1 LAERN
6 ANSDERATIL
16 LGKMLN
22 DLITF
27 FTGAPQNRRKYPRRA
42 GPFPAWV
49 AVGTQWSNCA
59 CLDISGS
66 GLGLVSPAALP
77 DEANI
82 RVQIEGRNVL
92 IRAKRVWQQPGTA
105 QGKPAWRY
113 GMSFTGISAD
123 DWDAVIRFCSNESV
137 NVENKAQKELE
148 LVRLKA
154 DDVARLIPKKL
165 QDQMLMLL
173 VSRGRL
179 APIDEKT
186 PLVQYAYG
194 GVVKRGG
201 KALHRISVHSR
212 INDELTGEVKAYDTR
227 LLFDDQGGNV
237 QLDE

>member
-1 LAERN
+1 
-6 ANSDERATIL
+6 
-16 LGKMLN
+16 MLN

-49 AVGTQWSNCA
+49 AVGQQWTNCA

-66 GLGLVSPAALP
+66 GLGVVSPAALP
-77 DEANI
+77 EEVNV
-82 RVQIEGRNVL
+82 RVQLESRNIAL
-92 IRAKRVWQQPGTA
+92 RAKRVWQQPGTA

-113 GMSFTGISAD
+113 GLTFTGISAD
-123 DWDAVIRFCSNESV
+123 DWDAVVRFCNNDQVS
-137 NVENKAQKELE
+137 VENKAQKDLE

-165 QDQMLMLL
+165 QDQMLSML
-173 VSRGRL
+173 VRKGRL

-194 GVVKRGG
+194 GVIKRQG
-201 KALHRISVHSR
+201 KALHRLSIHSR
-212 INDELTGEVKAYDTR
+212 VRDDLTGEVKTYDTR
-227 LLFDDQGGNV
+227 FFFDDQGGNV
-237 QLDE
+237 SMDD

>member
-1 LAERN
+1 
-6 ANSDERATIL
+6 
-16 LGKMLN
+16 MLN

-49 AVGTQWSNCA
+49 AVGQQWTNCA

-66 GLGLVSPAALP
+66 GLGVVSPAALP
-77 DEANI
+77 DEVNV
-82 RVQIEGRNVL
+82 RVQLESRNIV

-113 GMSFTGISAD
+113 GLAFTGISAD
-123 DWDAVIRFCSNESV
+123 DWDAIVRFCNNDQV
-137 NVENKAQKELE
+137 MIENKAQKELE

-165 QDQMLMLL
+165 QDQMLTML
-173 VSRGRL
+173 VGKGRL

-186 PLVQYAYG
+186 PLVQYSYG
-194 GVVKRGG
+194 GVMKRSG
-201 KALHRISVHSR
+201 KALHRLMIHSR
-212 INDELTGEVKAYDTR
+212 VRDELTGEVKAFDTR
-227 LLFDDQGGNV
+227 FYFDDQGGNV
-237 QLDE
+237 QLDD